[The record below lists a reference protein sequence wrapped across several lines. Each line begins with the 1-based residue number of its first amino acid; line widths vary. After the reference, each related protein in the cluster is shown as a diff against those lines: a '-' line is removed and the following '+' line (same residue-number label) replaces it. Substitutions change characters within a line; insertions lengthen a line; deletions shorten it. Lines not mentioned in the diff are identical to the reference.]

1 MRITKEGTAKT
12 LGSPPINIGNVAY
25 LPTLDGRKPRQMN
38 SAQLLQLMNRKATI
52 RFYILLATIAAG
64 FASRWI
70 TF

>member
-1 MRITKEGTAKT
+1 MRITKEGATKT
-12 LGSPPINIGNVAY
+12 LGSPPIDLSNMEY

-38 SAQLLQLMNRKATI
+38 SAQLLALMNRKQTI

-64 FASRWI
+64 IASQWI

>member
-1 MRITKEGTAKT
+1 MKITQQGNEKT
-12 LGSPPINIGNVAY
+12 LGSPPVNIGNVAY
-25 LPTLDGRKPRQMN
+25 LPTLDGRKSRPMK

-64 FASRWI
+64 IASQWI